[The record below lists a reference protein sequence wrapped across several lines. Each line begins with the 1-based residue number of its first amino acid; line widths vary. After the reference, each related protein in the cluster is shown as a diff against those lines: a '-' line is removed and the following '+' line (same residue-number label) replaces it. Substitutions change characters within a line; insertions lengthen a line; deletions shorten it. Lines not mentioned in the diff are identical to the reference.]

1 MEQHSLLNSNDKP
14 RRRSSHFL
22 VHEITDDEAGYEAD
36 VEVLRPDAYEEP
48 DSERSEDAA
57 SSSESGER
65 SPDRLV
71 KHMKSLSCNPGNSVH
86 PNEDDSSHSR
96 KRRSTDAFGTSAIRI
111 STTLSDSQIEVNEV
125 TDDRDSRPRV
135 KRVRRRRRR
144 SKIADGL
151 ISKSPRSESGAGENE
166 EDNRD
171 SKTRLEESAATES
184 SLQEYVGDI
193 MELD

>member
-1 MEQHSLLNSNDKP
+1 MEQHSLLNSNDRP

-22 VHEITDDEAGYEAD
+22 IHEITDDEAGYEAD
-36 VEVLRPDAYEEP
+36 VEVLRPDTYEEP

-71 KHMKSLSCNPGNSVH
+71 KHMKSLSCNPGSSPH
-86 PNEDDSSHSR
+86 PKEDDSSHSR

-111 STTLSDSQIEVNEV
+111 STTLSDSKIEVSEV
-125 TDDRDSRPRV
+125 ADDKASRPRV

-151 ISKSPRSESGAGENE
+151 ISQSPRSESGPGENE
-166 EDNRD
+166 EGNGDT
-171 SKTRLEESAATES
+171 KTRLEESAATES
-184 SLQEYVGDI
+184 STQEYMDDT

>member
-1 MEQHSLLNSNDKP
+1 MEQHSSLNSNDRP

-22 VHEITDDEAGYEAD
+22 IHEITDDEAGYEAD
-36 VEVLRPDAYEEP
+36 AEVLRPDAYEEP
-48 DSERSEDAA
+48 ESERSEDAA
-57 SSSESGER
+57 RSSESGER

-71 KHMKSLSCNPGNSVH
+71 KHMKSLSCNPGSSVH

-125 TDDRDSRPRV
+125 TDDRNSRSRV
-135 KRVRRRRRR
+135 KRARRRRRR
-144 SKIADGL
+144 SRIADGL
-151 ISKSPRSESGAGENE
+151 ISKSPRSESGLGENE
-166 EDNRD
+166 EGTGD
-171 SKTRLEESAATES
+171 SKTRLEESAATEAS
-184 SLQEYVGDI
+184 PQEYVDDT